1 MKPNFPFERG
11 VCSLDGPV
19 MSSTRPKSGS
29 VGTFIK
35 ECFLFSASSLF
46 PLLFNI
52 WVKLILWI
60 KMCAEE
66 STYWPSVDQ
75 YVIFVFHWIFTPYF
89 RLAPLSIL
97 KWSAL
102 IPEDLAFSLDLIS
115 SSHSVKSLSYHPR
128 GFQGIYFSLRQHNIV
143 DDIFVVKKLFFHCS
157 PNLNFPSVHL
167 LSSFLSALKNTFAVT
182 IAWARYKS

>member
-1 MKPNFPFERG
+1 MKTTFPFDRA
-11 VCSLDGPV
+11 VCSLHSSV
-19 MSSTRPKSGS
+19 MSSTRPRSAS
-29 VGTFIK
+29 VGKFIK

-60 KMCAEE
+60 KMPAEE

-89 RLAPLSIL
+89 RSAPLSIL

-115 SSHSVKSLSYHPR
+115 SSRSVKSLSYHPR
-128 GFQGIYFSLRQHNIV
+128 GCQGIFFPLRQHNIV
-143 DDIFVVKKLFFHCS
+143 HDIFVVK
-157 PNLNFPSVHL
+157 N
-167 LSSFLSALKNTFAVT
+167 SFSIVVWT
-182 IAWARYKS
+182 